1 MKKTLPND
9 TSGALDK
16 KIVLALVFAAFGIL
30 LFIALA
36 LTLPQG
42 FSSSR

>member
-1 MKKTLPND
+1 MKEKQDKNVKLAIII
-9 TSGALDK
+9 AL
-16 KIVLALVFAAFGIL
+16 FGIL

-42 FSSSR
+42 